1 MPIPPFGAA
10 PAPVKAVKNTDGSI
24 TISPTVGTVVASLN
38 TAHANSFSATQTF
51 VDIVASGTTEFN
63 GVTYTWPSTAGTS
76 GYVLSTNGSGT
87 LSWIASSGGAPGGA
101 DTDVQYN
108 KSGAFAGSSSL
119 TWTYAATVPQLGIT
133 GSLAVSQFV
142 GIGGATTSPNGGSI
156 YDASS
161 PTISTSEGYTQWKMA
176 GTTTISTAQGF
187 TFCSLLS
194 LDQTVTINA
203 GILNFAAIGVN
214 GTITGTT
221 PPDNNY
227 IMFFTP
233 QITISGTIALLAG
246 LYINPGVGSSTNVT
260 RYNAIGVGGGTST
273 VTTTVGVDIGVSN
286 ALGGTNVYAI
296 QAGNYMSFFNGN
308 TTFGSNANPAYA
320 VDVQGSGNSGTLA
333 LTESA
338 TAATSPASNTKA
350 LMQVYK
356 GSGGTNYYLMITWND
371 GGTVRYK
378 YMLLNGTGTT
388 WTESTTLPT

>member
-1 MPIPPFGAA
+1 MIDFIRRLFKGNAAHHEADIQFRNRIITNIKKVAIIGGGMLVLPNIIEASMTMGA
-10 PAPVKAVKNTDGSI
+10 P
-24 TISPTVGTVVASLN
+24 
-38 TAHANSFSATQTF
+38 SAALQGNIN
-51 VDIVASGTTEFN
+51 DSSDTEVLFN
-63 GVTYTWPSTAGTS
+63 KAGT
-76 GYVLSTNGSGT
+76 
-87 LSWIASSGGAPGGA
+87 I
-101 DTDVQYN
+101 
-108 KSGAFAGSSSL
+108 AGSSAL

-133 GSLAVSQFV
+133 GSLSVSEFI
-142 GIGGATTSPNGGSI
+142 GINSTASPNGGSI

-286 ALGGTNVYAI
+286 ALGGTNIYAI

-308 TTFGSNANPAYA
+308 TTFGSTANPAYA

-333 LTESA
+333 LTEST

-350 LMQVYK
+350 LVQVYK